1 MDDDKIT
8 DDEIDALDGVDLLEL
23 GQKFLDNGD
32 GQRALKCFLRAGEP
46 DKSVFSR
53 LMGLSIAAEIY
64 RNGLGGV
71 PVDAHK
77 AIELYKKIGGY
88 RSDLCIAEIYAN
100 GCGEITADG
109 YKALKFYRQVLR
121 YADDGTVSLEN
132 NCCKILG
139 DKPVNE
145 WHYPS
150 EEYLKALRGQAD
162 IFRYGKGG
170 VPVDGR
176 KALNY
181 YKRIVKTIFGTLDID
196 SLDEDEKFKR
206 ILADGQNGNFAFEA
220 LGEIETMYGYGEA
233 SVRYNFNKFKKFYNM
248 AFYVGHGYLD
258 DENYRSWRR
267 KNDERTTD

>member
-71 PVDAHK
+71 PVD
-77 AIELYKKIGGY
+77 
-88 RSDLCIAEIYAN
+88 
-100 GCGEITADG
+100 
-109 YKALKFYRQVLR
+109 
-121 YADDGTVSLEN
+121 
-132 NCCKILG
+132 
-139 DKPVNE
+139 
-145 WHYPS
+145 
-150 EEYLKALRGQAD
+150 
-162 IFRYGKGG
+162 
-170 VPVDGR
+170 GR

-233 SVRYNFNKFKKFYNM
+233 GVRCDDYKALHFAIM